1 MKLYTVLIASALLT
15 TLPAT
20 PSLAQ
25 DQPPTEAQQNA
36 RPPRNPAEGAE
47 YSSARKVADPVRRAE
62 ALEAFAKHYPSSDLK
77 VDALEWAVA
86 AYQQAGNPTKVF
98 DLAKRI
104 LEIEPQ
110 SVRAMAA
117 YVAQARAMGD
127 QGPDDARDMAM
138 QGTLGLTAWQKPE
151 EMTEEEYGRLRGEM
165 TAVLTSAVGYYAM
178 IGRDL
183 GTARMYY
190 QQALMVNPMSLEDTY
205 SLGLV
210 ELEMQPLDPAGFW
223 YIARAIHLAK
233 SAKTGSEGFIA
244 NYARVKYANFHG
256 DMQGWDDIVKFA
268 ANQTTIPDDFTV
280 TQGTSPDNQ

>member
-1 MKLYTVLIASALLT
+1 
-15 TLPAT
+15 
-20 PSLAQ
+20 
-25 DQPPTEAQQNA
+25 
-36 RPPRNPAEGAE
+36 
-47 YSSARKVADPVRRAE
+47 
-62 ALEAFAKHYPSSDLK
+62 
-77 VDALEWAVA
+77 
-86 AYQQAGNPTKVF
+86 
-98 DLAKRI
+98 
-104 LEIEPQ
+104 
-110 SVRAMAA
+110 
-117 YVAQARAMGD
+117 
-127 QGPDDARDMAM
+127 
-138 QGTLGLTAWQKPE
+138 
-151 EMTEEEYGRLRGEM
+151 MTEEEYGRLRGEM

-190 QQALMVNPMSLEDTY
+190 QQALQVNPMSLEDTY

-233 SAKTGSEGFIA
+233 SAKTGSEAFIA

-280 TQGTSPDNQ
+280 TQSTAGDNQ